1 MVSCSCL
8 SIVGF
13 DDIPRAA
20 QTYPALTTVR
30 QPLHGMG
37 QAGSRALLSLI
48 DGRPL
53 SVDNIRMPTTL
64 IVRGSTATVPSEA

>member
-1 MVSCSCL
+1 M
-8 SIVGF
+8 GF